1 MSLDSMSPH
10 HGIDPVWDEAQASAI
25 IARLAKLE
33 GAMLP
38 ILHALQEAFGF
49 VPPPCVDLIADAL
62 NISRAEVHGTISFYH
77 DFRTQPGARRVVKL
91 CRAEACQAQGCDEL
105 VAAFE
110 QAHGISGEHHSAELA
125 IETVYC
131 LGNCALGPSAMVGSE
146 LVGRLDVARLA
157 ELCGL
162 EVVS

>member
-1 MSLDSMSPH
+1 MSADHLSPH
-10 HGIDPVWDEAQASAI
+10 NGVDPVWDEAQASAI
-25 IARLAKLE
+25 ILRLAKLE

-49 VPPPCVDLIADAL
+49 VPPGCVDLIAEAL
-62 NISRAEVHGTISFYH
+62 NISRAEVHGTITFYH
-77 DFRTQPGARRVVKL
+77 DFRTAPPPRRVVKL
-91 CRAEACQAQGCDEL
+91 CRAEACQAQGCEEM
-105 VAAFE
+105 VAEFE
-110 QAHGISGEHHSAELA
+110 QAHGISGTHHSAELA

-146 LVGRLDVARLA
+146 LVGRVDAMRLA